1 MTAEH
6 TLQLTLFYVE
16 YKIPLFE
23 LTCIKKKTNLIYL
36 KMEELEMRM
45 KATKVETSTIS
56 YLSTNTN
63 LSTFVSL

>member
-1 MTAEH
+1 
-6 TLQLTLFYVE
+6 
-16 YKIPLFE
+16 
-23 LTCIKKKTNLIYL
+23 
-36 KMEELEMRM
+36 MEELEMRM